1 MTYLRSLPVLKETLE
16 RVSGCLVEEE
26 VGSVVTEL
34 LDSRKWRV
42 RMWGKV
48 VKLGQIGHYG
58 RDGELRP
65 L

>member
-1 MTYLRSLPVLKETLE
+1 M
-16 RVSGCLVEEE
+16 VEEE